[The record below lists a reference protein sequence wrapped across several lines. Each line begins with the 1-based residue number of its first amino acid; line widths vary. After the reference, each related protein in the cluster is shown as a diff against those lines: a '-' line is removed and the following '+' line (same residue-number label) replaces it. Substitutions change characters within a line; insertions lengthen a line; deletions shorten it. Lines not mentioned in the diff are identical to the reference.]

1 MKEMALAEVRGM
13 ENLGRQVEEFLA
25 VLTHLRGPTARIDDP
40 AVLQPYGSE
49 DFDLESAAAAGHIHD
64 ADLVKLPQERLRC
77 REVMPIRPEQRD
89 DLGHERGEQRLDQ
102 AVGHRRGDGRR
113 GVVDALVFAVGG
125 EEHLIRLAED
135 VLVDA
140 AVVVVDEAAMEDL
153 VPFRDAQ
160 QQVQLAAEAVQV
172 RGGLVELLPNPLLKQ
187 LRIVMLIEPFFDALQ
202 KGADV
207 GCRTF
212 GFPVSLL
219 AVIAVLEEAE
229 RDEAVVFQ
237 GLGEDEFVDEENN
250 QFAGALRL
258 EKADRLEFPDPLVE
272 VLEEHAVKLGLL
284 YFILCAAGI

>member
-1 MKEMALAEVRGM
+1 MPR
-13 ENLGRQVEEFLA
+13 
-25 VLTHLRGPTARIDDP
+25 RI
-40 AVLQPYGSE
+40 VMRTVCVK
-49 DFDLESAAAAGHIHD
+49 SAALF
-64 ADLVKLPQERLRC
+64 LVS
-77 REVMPIRPEQRD
+77 
-89 DLGHERGEQRLDQ
+89 
-102 AVGHRRGDGRR
+102 
-113 GVVDALVFAVGG
+113 
-125 EEHLIRLAED
+125 
-135 VLVDA
+135 

-284 YFILCAAGI
+284 YFILCAAEDIVKVAALGVALQPLRKVQLAEEGALNEGVPRAVEVGIPQVGQDDILVFAQVLLDLLEVRPRV